1 MAMNNSLAEVHPE
14 LVSEWSEKNLPLTP
28 DDITFGSNKKVWWKG
43 TCGHEWQTSVKARSN
58 GEKCPICSGAR
69 VIAGINDLATLE
81 PLLVK
86 QWSKKNKIKPTEVSI
101 GSHKKV
107 IWRCKKGH
115 EWEAAVKSRT
125 INKTGCPYCSHN
137 KVLAGFNDFATLLP
151 DIAAEWS
158 DRNYP
163 LLPTQVTVFA
173 KLYNDYYGQT
183 HDYTK
188 KSGVVFT
195 EILTPEYVP
204 ERLTDRETLWNE
216 VEKVEKSKRAQLAYS
231 FDIALQNELTL
242 DENIELARAFCREQF
257 VAHGMIVDLAVHE
270 GKSKNEDE
278 PDNPHFHVLAPI
290 RPFTE
295 DGRWGNKQKREY
307 VLDEDGNRIKDAKGK
322 DIFNAVSTTG
332 WNDPEL
338 LKEWRRAWTEKVN
351 EKFRECHMAARID
364 HRSYKEQG
372 IDLIPTIHEGYE
384 VRAMEKKGIKT
395 IIGELNRAIRQF
407 NQMFISLK
415 ESIQWMK
422 TAYEEM
428 KVELDRRQ
436 NPTLLESLQDYYD
449 KKTQGRLPLPNFY
462 AEMKRRGKNLSNL
475 QEFAKSINYLQTHQI
490 ETMDDLKER
499 IDELNGVV
507 SVSKKEISEKRDQ
520 LKKLE
525 NLQKMAEVI
534 KINQPLIDEY
544 NRFYFQKRREKYYQ
558 QHKKEINYYR
568 KCERE
573 LKQHLDKNGK
583 VPTARW
589 KREKEELRA
598 AIEELKADKQPYQ
611 DELAFVKKV
620 QTCADIA
627 RRDREMAEA
636 DTSGRSE
643 EKSEKQTKFPAFHA
657 AQTEDIFEESGKAEQ
672 QPVNQQEKKPEKK
685 TSLLRKLDEKKKE
698 CAERDAKQQAVR
710 EKRNHEMSL

>member
-1 MAMNNSLAEVHPE
+1 MALYH
-14 LVSEWSEKNLPLTP
+14 
-28 DDITFGSNKKVWWKG
+28 F
-43 TCGHEWQTSVKARSN
+43 SVKQVSRGKGQTVVNSAAY
-58 GEKCPICSGAR
+58 ISG
-69 VIAGINDLATLE
+69 
-81 PLLVK
+81 
-86 QWSKKNKIKPTEVSI
+86 Q
-101 GSHKKV
+101 
-107 IWRCKKGH
+107 
-115 EWEAAVKSRT
+115 
-125 INKTGCPYCSHN
+125 
-137 KVLAGFNDFATLLP
+137 
-151 DIAAEWS
+151 
-158 DRNYP
+158 
-163 LLPTQVTVFA
+163 

-216 VEKVEKSKRAQLAYS
+216 VEKIEKGKRAQLAYS

-242 DENIELARAFCREQF
+242 DENIELAREFCQEQF
-257 VAHGMIVDLAVHE
+257 VARGMIVDLAVHE

-290 RPFTE
+290 RPITE
-295 DGRWGNKQKREY
+295 ESWGNKQKREY
-307 VLDEDGNRIKDAKGK
+307 VLDEDGNRIKDAKGN
-322 DIFNAVSTTG
+322 DVFNAVSTTG

-395 IIGELNRAIRQF
+395 VIGELNRAIRQF

-422 TAYEEM
+422 TGYEEM
-428 KVELDRRQ
+428 KAELDRRQ

-449 KKTQGRLPLPNFY
+449 KKVQGRPPLPNFY

-475 QEFAKSINYLQTHQI
+475 QEFAKSINYLQTHKI
-490 ETMDDLKER
+490 ETMEDQQER

-507 SVSKKEISEKRDQ
+507 SVSKKEISEKREQ

-534 KINQPLIDEY
+534 KTNQPLIDEY
-544 NRFYFQKRREKYYQ
+544 NHFFFPKKREKYYQ

-573 LKQHLDKNGK
+573 LKQHLDKDEK

-589 KREKEELRA
+589 KREKEEIRSV
-598 AIEELKADKQPYQ
+598 IKELEADNQPYQ

-620 QTCADIA
+620 QSCADIA
-627 RRDREMAEA
+627 RRDREMAET
-636 DTSGRSE
+636 DTSGSSE
-643 EKSEKQTKFPAFHA
+643 EKREKQVKFPAFHA
-657 AQTEDIFEESGKAEQ
+657 AQTEVNLEEKSKVEQ
-672 QPVNQQEKKPEKK
+672 QTVKQTEQKPEKK
-685 TSLLRKLDEKKKE
+685 TSIRKQLAEKKKE
-698 CAERDAKQQAVR
+698 CEERDAKQQTVR
-710 EKRNHEMSL
+710 KKRNYDMSL

>member
-1 MAMNNSLAEVHPE
+1 MALYH
-14 LVSEWSEKNLPLTP
+14 
-28 DDITFGSNKKVWWKG
+28 F
-43 TCGHEWQTSVKARSN
+43 SVKQVSRGKGQTVVNSAAY
-58 GEKCPICSGAR
+58 ISG
-69 VIAGINDLATLE
+69 
-81 PLLVK
+81 
-86 QWSKKNKIKPTEVSI
+86 Q
-101 GSHKKV
+101 
-107 IWRCKKGH
+107 
-115 EWEAAVKSRT
+115 
-125 INKTGCPYCSHN
+125 
-137 KVLAGFNDFATLLP
+137 
-151 DIAAEWS
+151 
-158 DRNYP
+158 
-163 LLPTQVTVFA
+163 

-216 VEKVEKSKRAQLAYS
+216 VEKIEKGKRAQLAYS

-242 DENIELARAFCREQF
+242 DENIELAREFCQEQF
-257 VAHGMIVDLAVHE
+257 VARGMIVDLAVHE

-290 RPFTE
+290 RPITE
-295 DGRWGNKQKREY
+295 ESWGNKQKREY
-307 VLDEDGNRIKDAKGK
+307 VLDEDGNRIKDAKGN
-322 DIFNAVSTTG
+322 DVFNAVSTTG

-395 IIGELNRAIRQF
+395 VIGELNRAIRQF

-422 TAYEEM
+422 TGYEEM

-449 KKTQGRLPLPNFY
+449 KKVQGRPPLPNFY

-475 QEFAKSINYLQTHQI
+475 QEFAKSINYLQTHKI
-490 ETMDDLKER
+490 ETMEDQQER

-507 SVSKKEISEKRDQ
+507 SVSKKEISEKREQ

-534 KINQPLIDEY
+534 KTNQPLIDEY
-544 NRFYFQKRREKYYQ
+544 NHFFFPKKREKYYQ

-573 LKQHLDKNGK
+573 LKQHLDKDEK

-589 KREKEELRA
+589 KREKEEIRSV
-598 AIEELKADKQPYQ
+598 IKELEADNQPYQ

-620 QTCADIA
+620 QSCADIA
-627 RRDREMAEA
+627 RCDREMAET

-643 EKSEKQTKFPAFHA
+643 EKREKQVKFPAFHA
-657 AQTEDIFEESGKAEQ
+657 AQTEVNLEEKSKVEQ
-672 QPVNQQEKKPEKK
+672 QTVKQTEQKPEKK
-685 TSLLRKLDEKKKE
+685 TSIRKQLAEKKKE
-698 CAERDAKQQAVR
+698 CEERDAKQQTVR
-710 EKRNHEMSL
+710 KKRNYDMSL

>member
-1 MAMNNSLAEVHPE
+1 MALYH
-14 LVSEWSEKNLPLTP
+14 
-28 DDITFGSNKKVWWKG
+28 F
-43 TCGHEWQTSVKARSN
+43 SVKQVSRGKGQTVVNSAAY
-58 GEKCPICSGAR
+58 ISG
-69 VIAGINDLATLE
+69 
-81 PLLVK
+81 
-86 QWSKKNKIKPTEVSI
+86 Q
-101 GSHKKV
+101 
-107 IWRCKKGH
+107 
-115 EWEAAVKSRT
+115 
-125 INKTGCPYCSHN
+125 
-137 KVLAGFNDFATLLP
+137 
-151 DIAAEWS
+151 
-158 DRNYP
+158 
-163 LLPTQVTVFA
+163 

-195 EILTPEYVP
+195 EILTPEYAP
-204 ERLTDRETLWNE
+204 ERLSDRETLWNE
-216 VEKVEKSKRAQLAYS
+216 IEQIEKSKRAQLAYS

-242 DENIELARAFCREQF
+242 DENIELAREFCREQF
-257 VAHGMIVDLAVHE
+257 VARGMIVDLAVHE

-290 RPFTE
+290 RPIAG
-295 DGRWGNKQKREY
+295 DGSWGNKQKREY
-307 VLDEDGNRIKDAKGK
+307 VLDEDENRIKDAKGK

-428 KVELDRRQ
+428 KAELDRRQ

-449 KKTQGRLPLPNFY
+449 KKTQGRPPLPNFY
-462 AEMKRRGKNLSNL
+462 AEMKRKGKNLSNL
-475 QEFAKSINYLQTHQI
+475 QEFAKSISYLQTHQI
-490 ETMDDLKER
+490 ETMDDLQER

-507 SVSKKEISEKRDQ
+507 SVSKKEISEKREQ

-525 NLQKMAEVI
+525 NLEKMAEVI

-568 KCERE
+568 KCEAFIDEYGRLMNRKPHRVLKE
-573 LKQHLDKNGK
+573 LKHYVADSEMQESYASSIKDLVRDKMVEYSKYAIDRVGDVFFYEVIPNVWHKHIVPLWNGAKDVLFSKELKIDQIKCETEYK
-583 VPTARW
+583 VVENQSIFSETMT
-589 KREKEELRA
+589 KEEVDAEKRKLLYHWIGLLSSLTKLRNAGELDVESTLAQLTEPMMIERVNALLGENPNLLETDKYILLHSLLGRDLYMEGQLIPIRA
-598 AIEELKADKQPYQ
+598 AEI
-611 DELAFVKKV
+611 KKV
-620 QTCADIA
+620 
-627 RRDREMAEA
+627 
-636 DTSGRSE
+636 
-643 EKSEKQTKFPAFHA
+643 
-657 AQTEDIFEESGKAEQ
+657 
-672 QPVNQQEKKPEKK
+672 
-685 TSLLRKLDEKKKE
+685 
-698 CAERDAKQQAVR
+698 AK
-710 EKRNHEMSL
+710 NNGGF

>member
-1 MAMNNSLAEVHPE
+1 MALYH
-14 LVSEWSEKNLPLTP
+14 
-28 DDITFGSNKKVWWKG
+28 F
-43 TCGHEWQTSVKARSN
+43 SVKQVSRGKGQTVVNSAAY
-58 GEKCPICSGAR
+58 ISG
-69 VIAGINDLATLE
+69 
-81 PLLVK
+81 
-86 QWSKKNKIKPTEVSI
+86 Q
-101 GSHKKV
+101 
-107 IWRCKKGH
+107 
-115 EWEAAVKSRT
+115 
-125 INKTGCPYCSHN
+125 
-137 KVLAGFNDFATLLP
+137 
-151 DIAAEWS
+151 
-158 DRNYP
+158 
-163 LLPTQVTVFA
+163 

-216 VEKVEKSKRAQLAYS
+216 VEKIEKGKRAQLAYS

-242 DENIELARAFCREQF
+242 DENIELAREFCQEQF
-257 VAHGMIVDLAVHE
+257 VARGMIVDLAVHE

-290 RPFTE
+290 RPITE
-295 DGRWGNKQKREY
+295 ESWGNKQKREY
-307 VLDEDGNRIKDAKGK
+307 VLDEDGNRIKDAKGN
-322 DIFNAVSTTG
+322 DVFNAVSTTG

-395 IIGELNRAIRQF
+395 VIGELNRAIRQF
-407 NQMFISLK
+407 NQMYISLK

-422 TAYEEM
+422 TGYEEM

-449 KKTQGRLPLPNFY
+449 KKVQGRPPLPNFY

-475 QEFAKSINYLQTHQI
+475 QEFAKSINYLQTHKI
-490 ETMDDLKER
+490 ETMEDQQER

-507 SVSKKEISEKRDQ
+507 SVSKKEISEKREQ

-534 KINQPLIDEY
+534 KTNQPLIDEY
-544 NRFYFQKRREKYYQ
+544 NHFFFPKKREKYYQ

-573 LKQHLDKNGK
+573 LKQHLDKDEK

-589 KREKEELRA
+589 KREKEEIRSV
-598 AIEELKADKQPYQ
+598 IKELEADNQPYQ

-620 QTCADIA
+620 QSCADIA
-627 RRDREMAEA
+627 RRDREMAET
-636 DTSGRSE
+636 DTSGCSE
-643 EKSEKQTKFPAFHA
+643 EKREKQVKFPAFHA
-657 AQTEDIFEESGKAEQ
+657 AQTEVNLEEKSKVEQ
-672 QPVNQQEKKPEKK
+672 QTVKQTEQKPEKK
-685 TSLLRKLDEKKKE
+685 TSIRKQLAEKKKE
-698 CAERDAKQQAVR
+698 CEERDAKQQTVR
-710 EKRNHEMSL
+710 KKRNYDMSL

>member
-1 MAMNNSLAEVHPE
+1 MALYH
-14 LVSEWSEKNLPLTP
+14 
-28 DDITFGSNKKVWWKG
+28 F
-43 TCGHEWQTSVKARSN
+43 SVKQVSRGKGQTVVNSAAY
-58 GEKCPICSGAR
+58 ISG
-69 VIAGINDLATLE
+69 
-81 PLLVK
+81 
-86 QWSKKNKIKPTEVSI
+86 Q
-101 GSHKKV
+101 
-107 IWRCKKGH
+107 
-115 EWEAAVKSRT
+115 
-125 INKTGCPYCSHN
+125 
-137 KVLAGFNDFATLLP
+137 
-151 DIAAEWS
+151 
-158 DRNYP
+158 
-163 LLPTQVTVFA
+163 

-216 VEKVEKSKRAQLAYS
+216 VEKIEKGKRAQLAYS

-242 DENIELARAFCREQF
+242 DENIELAREFCQEQF
-257 VAHGMIVDLAVHE
+257 VARGMIVDLAVHE

-290 RPFTE
+290 RPITE
-295 DGRWGNKQKREY
+295 ESWGNKQKREY
-307 VLDEDGNRIKDAKGK
+307 VLDEDGNRIKDAKGN
-322 DIFNAVSTTG
+322 DVFNAVSTTG

-395 IIGELNRAIRQF
+395 VIGELNRAIRQF

-428 KVELDRRQ
+428 KAELDRRQ

-449 KKTQGRLPLPNFY
+449 KKVQGRPPLPNFY

-475 QEFAKSINYLQTHQI
+475 QEFAKSINYLQTHKI
-490 ETMDDLKER
+490 ETMEDQQER

-507 SVSKKEISEKRDQ
+507 SVSKKEISEKREQ

-534 KINQPLIDEY
+534 KTNQPLIDEY
-544 NRFYFQKRREKYYQ
+544 NHFFFPKKREKYYQ

-573 LKQHLDKNGK
+573 LKQHLDKDEK

-589 KREKEELRA
+589 KREKEEIRSV
-598 AIEELKADKQPYQ
+598 IKELEADNQPYQ

-620 QTCADIA
+620 QSCADIA
-627 RRDREMAEA
+627 RCDREMAET
-636 DTSGRSE
+636 DSSGRSE
-643 EKSEKQTKFPAFHA
+643 EKREKQVKFPAFHA
-657 AQTEDIFEESGKAEQ
+657 AQTEVNLEEKSKVEQ
-672 QPVNQQEKKPEKK
+672 QTVKQTEQKPEKK
-685 TSLLRKLDEKKKE
+685 TSIRKQLAEKKKE
-698 CAERDAKQQAVR
+698 CEERDAKQQTVR
-710 EKRNHEMSL
+710 KKRNYDMSL

>member
-1 MAMNNSLAEVHPE
+1 MALYHFSIKQVSRGKGQTVVNSAAY
-14 LVSEWSEKNLPLTP
+14 
-28 DDITFGSNKKVWWKG
+28 I
-43 TCGHEWQTSVKARSN
+43 
-58 GEKCPICSGAR
+58 SG
-69 VIAGINDLATLE
+69 
-81 PLLVK
+81 
-86 QWSKKNKIKPTEVSI
+86 Q
-101 GSHKKV
+101 
-107 IWRCKKGH
+107 
-115 EWEAAVKSRT
+115 
-125 INKTGCPYCSHN
+125 
-137 KVLAGFNDFATLLP
+137 
-151 DIAAEWS
+151 
-158 DRNYP
+158 
-163 LLPTQVTVFA
+163 

-216 VEKVEKSKRAQLAYS
+216 VEKIEKGKRAQLAYS

-242 DENIELARAFCREQF
+242 DENIELARTFCQEQF
-257 VAHGMIVDLAVHE
+257 VARGMIVDLAVHE

-290 RPFTE
+290 RSFTE
-295 DGRWGNKQKREY
+295 EGSWGNKQRREY
-307 VLDEDGNRIKDAKGK
+307 VLGEDGNRIKDAKGK

-395 IIGELNRAIRQF
+395 VIGELNRAIRQF

-449 KKTQGRLPLPNFY
+449 KKTQGRPPFPNFY

-475 QEFAKSINYLQTHQI
+475 QEFAKSINYLQTHKI
-490 ETMDDLKER
+490 ETMEDLQER

-507 SVSKKEISEKRDQ
+507 SVSKKEISEKREQ

-534 KINQPLIDEY
+534 KTNQPLIDEY
-544 NRFYFQKRREKYYQ
+544 NHFFFPKKREKYYQ

-573 LKQHLDKNGK
+573 LKQYLDKNGK
-583 VPTARW
+583 VPTDRW
-589 KREKEELRA
+589 KREKEELRSV
-598 AIEELKADKQPYQ
+598 IEELKADNQPYQ

-620 QTCADIA
+620 QSCADIA
-627 RRDREMAEA
+627 RRDREMEET
-636 DTSGRSE
+636 DSSGRSE
-643 EKSEKQTKFPAFHA
+643 EKREKQVKFPAFHA
-657 AQTEDIFEESGKAEQ
+657 VQTEVNLEEKNKVEQ
-672 QPVNQQEKKPEKK
+672 QTVSQTEQKPEKK
-685 TSLLRKLDEKKKE
+685 TSIRKQLAEKKKE
-698 CAERDAKQQAVR
+698 CEERDAKQQTVR
-710 EKRNHEMSL
+710 KKRNYDMSL

>member
-1 MAMNNSLAEVHPE
+1 MALYH
-14 LVSEWSEKNLPLTP
+14 
-28 DDITFGSNKKVWWKG
+28 F
-43 TCGHEWQTSVKARSN
+43 SVKQVSRGKGQTVVNSAAY
-58 GEKCPICSGAR
+58 ISG
-69 VIAGINDLATLE
+69 
-81 PLLVK
+81 
-86 QWSKKNKIKPTEVSI
+86 Q
-101 GSHKKV
+101 
-107 IWRCKKGH
+107 
-115 EWEAAVKSRT
+115 
-125 INKTGCPYCSHN
+125 
-137 KVLAGFNDFATLLP
+137 
-151 DIAAEWS
+151 
-158 DRNYP
+158 
-163 LLPTQVTVFA
+163 

-216 VEKVEKSKRAQLAYS
+216 VEKIEKGKRAQLAYS

-242 DENIELARAFCREQF
+242 DENIELARAFCWEQF
-257 VAHGMIVDLAVHE
+257 VARGMIVDLAVHE

-290 RPFTE
+290 RPIAE
-295 DGRWGNKQKREY
+295 DGNWGNKQKREY

-395 IIGELNRAIRQF
+395 VIGELNRAIRQF
-407 NQMFISLK
+407 NQIFISLK

-428 KVELDRRQ
+428 KAELDRRQ
-436 NPTLLESLQDYYD
+436 NPTLLKSLKDYYD
-449 KKTQGRLPLPNFY
+449 KKTQGRPPLPNFY

-475 QEFAKSINYLQTHQI
+475 QEFAKSINYLQNHKI
-490 ETMDDLKER
+490 ETMEDLQER

-507 SVSKKEISEKRDQ
+507 SVSKKEISEKREQ

-534 KINQPLIDEY
+534 KANQPLIDEY
-544 NRFYFQKRREKYYQ
+544 NHFFFPKKREKYYQ
-558 QHKKEINYYR
+558 QHKKEINYYH

-589 KREKEELRA
+589 KREKEELRSV
-598 AIEELKADKQPYQ
+598 IEELKADNQPYQ

-620 QTCADIA
+620 QSCADIA
-627 RRDREMAEA
+627 RRDREMAET

-643 EKSEKQTKFPAFHA
+643 EKREEQVKFPAFHA
-657 AQTEDIFEESGKAEQ
+657 VQTEEILEEKSEVEQ
-672 QPVNQQEKKPEKK
+672 QSVNETEQKPEKK
-685 TSLLRKLDEKKKE
+685 TSIRKQLAEKKKE
-698 CAERDAKQQAVR
+698 CEERDAKQQTVR
-710 EKRNHEMSL
+710 KKRNYDMSL

>member
-1 MAMNNSLAEVHPE
+1 MALYHFSIKQVSRGKGQTVVNSAAY
-14 LVSEWSEKNLPLTP
+14 
-28 DDITFGSNKKVWWKG
+28 I
-43 TCGHEWQTSVKARSN
+43 
-58 GEKCPICSGAR
+58 SG
-69 VIAGINDLATLE
+69 
-81 PLLVK
+81 
-86 QWSKKNKIKPTEVSI
+86 Q
-101 GSHKKV
+101 
-107 IWRCKKGH
+107 
-115 EWEAAVKSRT
+115 
-125 INKTGCPYCSHN
+125 
-137 KVLAGFNDFATLLP
+137 
-151 DIAAEWS
+151 
-158 DRNYP
+158 
-163 LLPTQVTVFA
+163 

-216 VEKVEKSKRAQLAYS
+216 VEKIEKGKRAQLAYS

-242 DENIELARAFCREQF
+242 DENIELARTFCQEQF
-257 VAHGMIVDLAVHE
+257 VARGMIVDLAVHE

-290 RPFTE
+290 RSFTE
-295 DGRWGNKQKREY
+295 EGSWGNKQRREY
-307 VLDEDGNRIKDAKGK
+307 VLGEDGNRIKDAKGK

-351 EKFRECHMAARID
+351 KKFRECHMAARID

-384 VRAMEKKGIKT
+384 VWAIEKKGIKT
-395 IIGELNRAIRQF
+395 VIGELNRAIRQF

-449 KKTQGRLPLPNFY
+449 KKTQGRPPFPNFY

-475 QEFAKSINYLQTHQI
+475 QEFAKSINYLQTHKI
-490 ETMDDLKER
+490 ETMEDLQER

-507 SVSKKEISEKRDQ
+507 SVSKKEISEKREQ

-534 KINQPLIDEY
+534 KTNQPLIDEY
-544 NRFYFQKRREKYYQ
+544 NHFFFPKKREKYYQ

-573 LKQHLDKNGK
+573 LKQYLDKNGK
-583 VPTARW
+583 VPTDRW
-589 KREKEELRA
+589 KREKEELRSV
-598 AIEELKADKQPYQ
+598 IEELKADNQPYQ

-620 QTCADIA
+620 QSCADIA
-627 RRDREMAEA
+627 RRDREMEET
-636 DTSGRSE
+636 DSSGRSE
-643 EKSEKQTKFPAFHA
+643 EKREKQVKFPAFHA
-657 AQTEDIFEESGKAEQ
+657 VQTEVNLEEKNKVEQ
-672 QPVNQQEKKPEKK
+672 QTVSQTEQKPEKK
-685 TSLLRKLDEKKKE
+685 TSIRKQLAEKKKE
-698 CAERDAKQQAVR
+698 CEERDAKQQTVR
-710 EKRNHEMSL
+710 KKRNYDMSL

>member
-1 MAMNNSLAEVHPE
+1 MALYH
-14 LVSEWSEKNLPLTP
+14 L
-28 DDITFGSNKKVWWKG
+28 
-43 TCGHEWQTSVKARSN
+43 SVKQVSRGKGQTVVNSAAY
-58 GEKCPICSGAR
+58 ISG
-69 VIAGINDLATLE
+69 
-81 PLLVK
+81 
-86 QWSKKNKIKPTEVSI
+86 Q
-101 GSHKKV
+101 
-107 IWRCKKGH
+107 
-115 EWEAAVKSRT
+115 
-125 INKTGCPYCSHN
+125 
-137 KVLAGFNDFATLLP
+137 
-151 DIAAEWS
+151 
-158 DRNYP
+158 
-163 LLPTQVTVFA
+163 

-216 VEKVEKSKRAQLAYS
+216 VEKIEKGKKAQLAYS

-242 DENIELARAFCREQF
+242 DENIELAREFCREQF
-257 VAHGMIVDLAVHE
+257 VARGMIVDLAVHE
-270 GKSKNEDE
+270 GKSKNENE

-295 DGRWGNKQKREY
+295 EGSWGNKQKREY

-338 LKEWRRAWTEKVN
+338 LKKWRRAWTEKVN

-395 IIGELNRAIRQF
+395 VIGELNRAIRQF

-428 KVELDRRQ
+428 KAELDRRQ

-449 KKTQGRLPLPNFY
+449 KKTQGRPSLPNFY

-475 QEFAKSINYLQTHQI
+475 QEFAKSINYLQTHKI
-490 ETMDDLKER
+490 ETMEDLQER
-499 IDELNGVV
+499 LDELNGVV
-507 SVSKKEISEKRDQ
+507 SVCKKEISEKREQ

-534 KINQPLIDEY
+534 KANQPLIDEY
-544 NRFYFQKRREKYYQ
+544 NHFFFPKKREKYYQ

-589 KREKEELRA
+589 KREKEELRSV
-598 AIEELKADKQPYQ
+598 IEELKADNQPYQ

-620 QTCADIA
+620 QSCADIA
-627 RRDREMAEA
+627 RCDREMAET

-643 EKSEKQTKFPAFHA
+643 EKREKQVKFPAFHA
-657 AQTEDIFEESGKAEQ
+657 AQTEDIFEENSKAEQ
-672 QPVNQQEKKPEKK
+672 HSVNQTEPKPEKK
-685 TSLLRKLDEKKKE
+685 TSLLKQLAEKKKE
-698 CAERDAKQQAVR
+698 CEERDAKQQTVR
-710 EKRNHEMSL
+710 KKRNYDMSL

>member
-1 MAMNNSLAEVHPE
+1 MALYH
-14 LVSEWSEKNLPLTP
+14 
-28 DDITFGSNKKVWWKG
+28 F
-43 TCGHEWQTSVKARSN
+43 SVKQVSRGKGQTVVNSAAY
-58 GEKCPICSGAR
+58 ISG
-69 VIAGINDLATLE
+69 
-81 PLLVK
+81 
-86 QWSKKNKIKPTEVSI
+86 Q
-101 GSHKKV
+101 
-107 IWRCKKGH
+107 
-115 EWEAAVKSRT
+115 
-125 INKTGCPYCSHN
+125 
-137 KVLAGFNDFATLLP
+137 
-151 DIAAEWS
+151 
-158 DRNYP
+158 
-163 LLPTQVTVFA
+163 

-216 VEKVEKSKRAQLAYS
+216 VEKIEKGKRAQLAYS

-242 DENIELARAFCREQF
+242 DENIELAREFCQEQF
-257 VAHGMIVDLAVHE
+257 VARGMIVDLAVHE

-290 RPFTE
+290 RPITE
-295 DGRWGNKQKREY
+295 ESWGNKQKREY
-307 VLDEDGNRIKDAKGK
+307 VLDEDGNRIKDAKGN
-322 DIFNAVSTTG
+322 DVFNAVSTTG

-395 IIGELNRAIRQF
+395 VIGELNRAIRQF

-415 ESIQWMK
+415 ESIQGMK
-422 TAYEEM
+422 TGYEEM

-449 KKTQGRLPLPNFY
+449 KKVQGRPPLPNFY

-475 QEFAKSINYLQTHQI
+475 QEFAKSINYLQTHKI
-490 ETMDDLKER
+490 ETMEDQQER

-507 SVSKKEISEKRDQ
+507 SVSKKEISEKREQ

-534 KINQPLIDEY
+534 KTNQPLIDEY
-544 NRFYFQKRREKYYQ
+544 NHFFFPKKREKYYQ

-573 LKQHLDKNGK
+573 LKQHLDKDEK

-589 KREKEELRA
+589 KREKEEIRSV
-598 AIEELKADKQPYQ
+598 IKELEADNQPYQ

-620 QTCADIA
+620 QSCADIA
-627 RRDREMAEA
+627 RRDREMAET
-636 DTSGRSE
+636 DTSGCSE
-643 EKSEKQTKFPAFHA
+643 EKREKQVKFPAFHA
-657 AQTEDIFEESGKAEQ
+657 AQTEVNLEEKSKVEQ
-672 QPVNQQEKKPEKK
+672 QTVKQTEQKPEKK
-685 TSLLRKLDEKKKE
+685 TSIRKQLAEKKKE
-698 CAERDAKQQAVR
+698 CEERDAKQQTVR
-710 EKRNHEMSL
+710 KKRNYDMSL

>member
-1 MAMNNSLAEVHPE
+1 MALYH
-14 LVSEWSEKNLPLTP
+14 
-28 DDITFGSNKKVWWKG
+28 F
-43 TCGHEWQTSVKARSN
+43 SVKQVSRGKGQTVVNSAAY
-58 GEKCPICSGAR
+58 ISG
-69 VIAGINDLATLE
+69 
-81 PLLVK
+81 
-86 QWSKKNKIKPTEVSI
+86 Q
-101 GSHKKV
+101 
-107 IWRCKKGH
+107 
-115 EWEAAVKSRT
+115 
-125 INKTGCPYCSHN
+125 
-137 KVLAGFNDFATLLP
+137 
-151 DIAAEWS
+151 
-158 DRNYP
+158 
-163 LLPTQVTVFA
+163 

-216 VEKVEKSKRAQLAYS
+216 VEKIEKGKRAQLAYS

-242 DENIELARAFCREQF
+242 DENIELAREFCQEQF
-257 VAHGMIVDLAVHE
+257 VARGMIVDLAVHE

-290 RPFTE
+290 RPITE
-295 DGRWGNKQKREY
+295 ESWGNKQKREY
-307 VLDEDGNRIKDAKGK
+307 VLDEDGNRIKDAKGN
-322 DIFNAVSTTG
+322 DVFNAVSTTG

-395 IIGELNRAIRQF
+395 VIGELNRAIRQF

-428 KVELDRRQ
+428 KAELDRRQ

-449 KKTQGRLPLPNFY
+449 KKTQGRPLLPNFY

-475 QEFAKSINYLQTHQI
+475 QEFAKSINYLQTHKI
-490 ETMDDLKER
+490 ETMEDQQER

-507 SVSKKEISEKRDQ
+507 SVSKKEISEKREQ

-534 KINQPLIDEY
+534 KTNQPLIDEY
-544 NRFYFQKRREKYYQ
+544 NHFFFPKKREKYYQ

-573 LKQHLDKNGK
+573 LKQHLDKDEK

-589 KREKEELRA
+589 KREKEEIRSV
-598 AIEELKADKQPYQ
+598 IKELEADNQPYQ

-620 QTCADIA
+620 QSCADIA
-627 RRDREMAEA
+627 RRDREMAET
-636 DTSGRSE
+636 DTSGCSE
-643 EKSEKQTKFPAFHA
+643 EKREKQVKFPAFHA
-657 AQTEDIFEESGKAEQ
+657 AQTEVNLEEKSKVEQ
-672 QPVNQQEKKPEKK
+672 QTVKQTEQKPEKK
-685 TSLLRKLDEKKKE
+685 TSIRKQLAEKKKE
-698 CAERDAKQQAVR
+698 CEERDAKQQTVR
-710 EKRNHEMSL
+710 KKRNYDMSL

>member
-1 MAMNNSLAEVHPE
+1 MALYH
-14 LVSEWSEKNLPLTP
+14 
-28 DDITFGSNKKVWWKG
+28 F
-43 TCGHEWQTSVKARSN
+43 SVKQVSRGKGQTVVNSAAY
-58 GEKCPICSGAR
+58 ISG
-69 VIAGINDLATLE
+69 
-81 PLLVK
+81 
-86 QWSKKNKIKPTEVSI
+86 Q
-101 GSHKKV
+101 
-107 IWRCKKGH
+107 
-115 EWEAAVKSRT
+115 
-125 INKTGCPYCSHN
+125 
-137 KVLAGFNDFATLLP
+137 
-151 DIAAEWS
+151 
-158 DRNYP
+158 
-163 LLPTQVTVFA
+163 

-216 VEKVEKSKRAQLAYS
+216 VEKIEKGKRAQLAYS

-242 DENIELARAFCREQF
+242 DENIELAREFCQEQF
-257 VAHGMIVDLAVHE
+257 VARGMIVDLAVHE

-290 RPFTE
+290 RPITE
-295 DGRWGNKQKREY
+295 ESWGNKQKREY
-307 VLDEDGNRIKDAKGK
+307 VLDEDGNRIKDAKGN
-322 DIFNAVSTTG
+322 DVFNAVSTTG

-395 IIGELNRAIRQF
+395 VIGELNRAIRQF

-422 TAYEEM
+422 TGYEEM

-449 KKTQGRLPLPNFY
+449 KKTQGRPLLPNFY

-475 QEFAKSINYLQTHQI
+475 QEFAKSINYLQTHKI
-490 ETMDDLKER
+490 ETMEDQQER

-507 SVSKKEISEKRDQ
+507 SVSKKEISEKREQ

-534 KINQPLIDEY
+534 KTNQPLIDEY
-544 NRFYFQKRREKYYQ
+544 NHFFFPKKREKYYQ

-573 LKQHLDKNGK
+573 LKQHLDKDEK

-589 KREKEELRA
+589 KREKEEIRSV
-598 AIEELKADKQPYQ
+598 IKELEADNQPYQ

-620 QTCADIA
+620 QSCADIA
-627 RRDREMAEA
+627 RRDREMAET
-636 DTSGRSE
+636 DTSGCSE
-643 EKSEKQTKFPAFHA
+643 EKREKQVKFPAFHA
-657 AQTEDIFEESGKAEQ
+657 AQTEVNLEEKSKVEQ
-672 QPVNQQEKKPEKK
+672 QTVKQTEQKPEKK
-685 TSLLRKLDEKKKE
+685 TSIRKQLAEKKKE
-698 CAERDAKQQAVR
+698 CEERDAKQQTVR
-710 EKRNHEMSL
+710 KKRNYDMSL

>member
-1 MAMNNSLAEVHPE
+1 M
-14 LVSEWSEKNLPLTP
+14 
-28 DDITFGSNKKVWWKG
+28 
-43 TCGHEWQTSVKARSN
+43 
-58 GEKCPICSGAR
+58 
-69 VIAGINDLATLE
+69 
-81 PLLVK
+81 
-86 QWSKKNKIKPTEVSI
+86 
-101 GSHKKV
+101 
-107 IWRCKKGH
+107 
-115 EWEAAVKSRT
+115 
-125 INKTGCPYCSHN
+125 
-137 KVLAGFNDFATLLP
+137 
-151 DIAAEWS
+151 
-158 DRNYP
+158 
-163 LLPTQVTVFA
+163 
-173 KLYNDYYGQT
+173 
-183 HDYTK
+183 
-188 KSGVVFT
+188 VFT

-204 ERLTDRETLWNE
+204 ERLSDRETLWNE
-216 VEKVEKSKRAQLAYS
+216 VEQIEKSKRAQLAYS

-295 DGRWGNKQKREY
+295 DGRWGNKQKRKY
-307 VLDEDGNRIKDAKGK
+307 VLDEDGNRIKDARGK

-589 KREKEELRA
+589 KREKEELRT

>member
-1 MAMNNSLAEVHPE
+1 MALYH
-14 LVSEWSEKNLPLTP
+14 
-28 DDITFGSNKKVWWKG
+28 F
-43 TCGHEWQTSVKARSN
+43 SVKQVSRGKGQTVVNSAAY
-58 GEKCPICSGAR
+58 ISG
-69 VIAGINDLATLE
+69 
-81 PLLVK
+81 
-86 QWSKKNKIKPTEVSI
+86 Q
-101 GSHKKV
+101 
-107 IWRCKKGH
+107 
-115 EWEAAVKSRT
+115 
-125 INKTGCPYCSHN
+125 
-137 KVLAGFNDFATLLP
+137 
-151 DIAAEWS
+151 
-158 DRNYP
+158 
-163 LLPTQVTVFA
+163 

-216 VEKVEKSKRAQLAYS
+216 VEKIEKGKRAQLAYS

-242 DENIELARAFCREQF
+242 DENIELAREFCQEQF
-257 VAHGMIVDLAVHE
+257 VARGMIVDLAVHE

-290 RPFTE
+290 RPITE
-295 DGRWGNKQKREY
+295 ESWGNKQKREY
-307 VLDEDGNRIKDAKGK
+307 VLDEDGNRIKDAKGN
-322 DIFNAVSTTG
+322 DVFNAVSTTG

-395 IIGELNRAIRQF
+395 VIGELNRAIRQF

-422 TAYEEM
+422 TGYEEM

-449 KKTQGRLPLPNFY
+449 KKVQGRPPLPNFY

-475 QEFAKSINYLQTHQI
+475 QEFAKSINYLQTHKI
-490 ETMDDLKER
+490 ETMEDQQER

-507 SVSKKEISEKRDQ
+507 SVSKKEISEKREQ

-534 KINQPLIDEY
+534 KTNQPLIDEY
-544 NRFYFQKRREKYYQ
+544 NHFFFPKKREKYYQ

-573 LKQHLDKNGK
+573 LKQHLDKDEK

-589 KREKEELRA
+589 KREKEEIRSV
-598 AIEELKADKQPYQ
+598 IKELEADNQPYQ

-620 QTCADIA
+620 QSCADIA
-627 RRDREMAEA
+627 RRDREMAET
-636 DTSGRSE
+636 DTSGCSE
-643 EKSEKQTKFPAFHA
+643 EKREKQVKFPAFHA
-657 AQTEDIFEESGKAEQ
+657 AQTEVNLEEKSKVEQ
-672 QPVNQQEKKPEKK
+672 QTVNQTEQKPEKK
-685 TSLLRKLDEKKKE
+685 NSIRKQLAEKKKE
-698 CAERDAKQQAVR
+698 CEERDAKQQTVR
-710 EKRNHEMSL
+710 KKRNYDMSL

>member
-1 MAMNNSLAEVHPE
+1 
-14 LVSEWSEKNLPLTP
+14 
-28 DDITFGSNKKVWWKG
+28 
-43 TCGHEWQTSVKARSN
+43 
-58 GEKCPICSGAR
+58 
-69 VIAGINDLATLE
+69 
-81 PLLVK
+81 
-86 QWSKKNKIKPTEVSI
+86 
-101 GSHKKV
+101 
-107 IWRCKKGH
+107 
-115 EWEAAVKSRT
+115 
-125 INKTGCPYCSHN
+125 
-137 KVLAGFNDFATLLP
+137 
-151 DIAAEWS
+151 
-158 DRNYP
+158 
-163 LLPTQVTVFA
+163 
-173 KLYNDYYGQT
+173 
-183 HDYTK
+183 
-188 KSGVVFT
+188 
-195 EILTPEYVP
+195 
-204 ERLTDRETLWNE
+204 
-216 VEKVEKSKRAQLAYS
+216 
-231 FDIALQNELTL
+231 
-242 DENIELARAFCREQF
+242 
-257 VAHGMIVDLAVHE
+257 MIVDLAVHG

-295 DGRWGNKQKREY
+295 DGSWGNKQRREY
-307 VLDEDGNRIKDAKGK
+307 VLDKDGNRVKDAKGK

-395 IIGELNRAIRQF
+395 VIGELNRAIRQF

-428 KVELDRRQ
+428 KAELERRQ

-449 KKTQGRLPLPNFY
+449 KKTQGRPQLPNFY
-462 AEMKRRGKNLSNL
+462 AEMKRRGKNLSSL
-475 QEFAKSINYLQTHQI
+475 QEFAKSINYLQTHKI
-490 ETMDDLKER
+490 ETMEDLQER

-507 SVSKKEISEKRDQ
+507 SVSKKEISEKREQ

-534 KINQPLIDEY
+534 KTNQPLINEY
-544 NRFYFQKRREKYYQ
+544 NHFFFPKEREKYYQ

-573 LKQHLDKNGK
+573 LKQYLDKNGK

-589 KREKEELRA
+589 KREKEELRSV
-598 AIEELKADKQPYQ
+598 IEELKADNQPYQ

-620 QTCADIA
+620 QSCADIA
-627 RRDREMAEA
+627 RRDREIAET

-643 EKSEKQTKFPAFHA
+643 EKREKQVKFPAFHA
-657 AQTEDIFEESGKAEQ
+657 VQTEVDIEENSKAEQ
-672 QPVNQQEKKPEKK
+672 HSVNQTEPKPEKK

-698 CAERDAKQQAVR
+698 CAERDAKQQTV
-710 EKRNHEMSL
+710 KKKWNHEMSL

>member
-1 MAMNNSLAEVHPE
+1 MALYH
-14 LVSEWSEKNLPLTP
+14 
-28 DDITFGSNKKVWWKG
+28 F
-43 TCGHEWQTSVKARSN
+43 SVKQVSRGKGQTVVNSAAY
-58 GEKCPICSGAR
+58 ISG
-69 VIAGINDLATLE
+69 
-81 PLLVK
+81 
-86 QWSKKNKIKPTEVSI
+86 Q
-101 GSHKKV
+101 
-107 IWRCKKGH
+107 
-115 EWEAAVKSRT
+115 
-125 INKTGCPYCSHN
+125 
-137 KVLAGFNDFATLLP
+137 
-151 DIAAEWS
+151 
-158 DRNYP
+158 
-163 LLPTQVTVFA
+163 

-216 VEKVEKSKRAQLAYS
+216 VEKIEKGKRAQLAYS

-242 DENIELARAFCREQF
+242 DENIELAREFCQEQF
-257 VAHGMIVDLAVHE
+257 VARGMIVDLAVHE

-290 RPFTE
+290 RPITE
-295 DGRWGNKQKREY
+295 ESWGNKQKREY
-307 VLDEDGNRIKDAKGK
+307 VLDEDGNRIKDAKGN
-322 DIFNAVSTTG
+322 DVFNAVSTTG

-395 IIGELNRAIRQF
+395 VIGELNRAIRQF

-422 TAYEEM
+422 TGYEEM

-449 KKTQGRLPLPNFY
+449 KKVQGRPPLPNFY

-475 QEFAKSINYLQTHQI
+475 QEFAKSINYLQTHKI
-490 ETMDDLKER
+490 ETMEDQQER

-507 SVSKKEISEKRDQ
+507 SVSKKEISEKREQ

-534 KINQPLIDEY
+534 KTNQPLIDEY
-544 NRFYFQKRREKYYQ
+544 NHFFFPKKREKYYQ

-573 LKQHLDKNGK
+573 LKQHLDKDEK

-589 KREKEELRA
+589 KREKEEIRSV
-598 AIEELKADKQPYQ
+598 IKELEADNQPYQ

-620 QTCADIA
+620 QSCADIA
-627 RRDREMAEA
+627 RRDREMAET

-643 EKSEKQTKFPAFHA
+643 EKREKQVKFPAFHA
-657 AQTEDIFEESGKAEQ
+657 AQTEVNLEEKSKVEQ
-672 QPVNQQEKKPEKK
+672 QTVKQTEQKPEKK
-685 TSLLRKLDEKKKE
+685 TSIRKQLAEKKKE
-698 CAERDAKQQAVR
+698 CEERDAKQQTVR
-710 EKRNHEMSL
+710 KKRNYDMSL

>member
-1 MAMNNSLAEVHPE
+1 MALYH
-14 LVSEWSEKNLPLTP
+14 
-28 DDITFGSNKKVWWKG
+28 F
-43 TCGHEWQTSVKARSN
+43 SVKQVSRGKGQTVVNSAAY
-58 GEKCPICSGAR
+58 ISG
-69 VIAGINDLATLE
+69 
-81 PLLVK
+81 
-86 QWSKKNKIKPTEVSI
+86 Q
-101 GSHKKV
+101 
-107 IWRCKKGH
+107 
-115 EWEAAVKSRT
+115 
-125 INKTGCPYCSHN
+125 
-137 KVLAGFNDFATLLP
+137 
-151 DIAAEWS
+151 
-158 DRNYP
+158 
-163 LLPTQVTVFA
+163 

-204 ERLTDRETLWNE
+204 ERLSDRETLWNE
-216 VEKVEKSKRAQLAYS
+216 VEQIEKSKRAQLAYS

-242 DENIELARAFCREQF
+242 DENIELAREFCWEQF
-257 VAHGMIVDLAVHE
+257 VARGMIVDLAVHE

-295 DGRWGNKQKREY
+295 EGSWGNKQKREY

-395 IIGELNRAIRQF
+395 VIGELNRAIRQF

-428 KVELDRRQ
+428 KAELDRRQ

-449 KKTQGRLPLPNFY
+449 KKTQGRPPLPNFY

-475 QEFAKSINYLQTHQI
+475 QEFAKSINYLQTHKI
-490 ETMDDLKER
+490 ETMEDLQER

-507 SVSKKEISEKRDQ
+507 SVSKKEISEKREQ

-525 NLQKMAEVI
+525 NLEKNLQDMVNDNIAARAISNPSNLSQLSINSYVIRTALDTLFGTNQDLSMAM
-534 KINQPLIDEY
+534 
-544 NRFYFQKRREKYYQ
+544 FYSPNTNVMLSKDDGFTSAPRE
-558 QHKKEINYYR
+558 
-568 KCERE
+568 
-573 LKQHLDKNGK
+573 
-583 VPTARW
+583 ARSA
-589 KREKEELRA
+589 LMVG
-598 AIEELKADKQPYQ
+598 LKAS
-611 DELAFVKKV
+611 FINTI
-620 QTCADIA
+620 QTG
-627 RRDREMAEA
+627 
-636 DTSGRSE
+636 TVN
-643 EKSEKQTKFPAFHA
+643 
-657 AQTEDIFEESGKAEQ
+657 TEDWFVLEYYGRIFLMRVVNNDGMYAACLFDLVDIIY
-672 QPVNQQEKKPEKK
+672 QPQTIAFIKFFVQGYPG
-685 TSLLRKLDEKKKE
+685 
-698 CAERDAKQQAVR
+698 
-710 EKRNHEMSL
+710 

>member
-1 MAMNNSLAEVHPE
+1 MVNSAAY
-14 LVSEWSEKNLPLTP
+14 
-28 DDITFGSNKKVWWKG
+28 I
-43 TCGHEWQTSVKARSN
+43 
-58 GEKCPICSGAR
+58 SG
-69 VIAGINDLATLE
+69 
-81 PLLVK
+81 
-86 QWSKKNKIKPTEVSI
+86 Q
-101 GSHKKV
+101 
-107 IWRCKKGH
+107 
-115 EWEAAVKSRT
+115 
-125 INKTGCPYCSHN
+125 
-137 KVLAGFNDFATLLP
+137 
-151 DIAAEWS
+151 
-158 DRNYP
+158 
-163 LLPTQVTVFA
+163 

-204 ERLTDRETLWNE
+204 ERLTDREILWNE

-257 VAHGMIVDLAVHE
+257 VARGMIVDLAVHE

-290 RPFTE
+290 RPIAE
-295 DGRWGNKQKREY
+295 DGSWGNKQKREY
-307 VLDEDGNRIKDAKGK
+307 VLDKDGNRVKDAKGK

-338 LKEWRRAWTEKVN
+338 LKEWRRGWTEKVN

-395 IIGELNRAIRQF
+395 VIGELNRAIRQF

-428 KVELDRRQ
+428 KAELERRQ

-449 KKTQGRLPLPNFY
+449 KKTQGRPPLPNFY

-475 QEFAKSINYLQTHQI
+475 QEFAKSINYLQTHKI
-490 ETMDDLKER
+490 ETMEDLQER
-499 IDELNGVV
+499 IDELNSVV
-507 SVSKKEISEKRDQ
+507 SVSKKEISEKREQ

-534 KINQPLIDEY
+534 KANQPLIDEY
-544 NRFYFQKRREKYYQ
+544 NHFFFPKKREKYYQ

-573 LKQHLDKNGK
+573 LKQHLDKNGR

-589 KREKEELRA
+589 KREKEELRSV
-598 AIEELKADKQPYQ
+598 IEELKADNQPYQ

-620 QTCADIA
+620 QSCADIA
-627 RRDREMAEA
+627 RCDREMKET
-636 DTSGRSE
+636 DSSGRSE
-643 EKSEKQTKFPAFHA
+643 EKREKQVKFPAFHA
-657 AQTEDIFEESGKAEQ
+657 VQTEVNLEEKNKVEQ
-672 QPVNQQEKKPEKK
+672 QSVNQTEPEKK
-685 TSLLRKLDEKKKE
+685 ISIRKQLAEKKKE
-698 CAERDAKQQAVR
+698 CEERDAKQQTVR
-710 EKRNHEMSL
+710 KKRNYDMSL

>member
-1 MAMNNSLAEVHPE
+1 MALYHFSIKQVSRGKGQTVVNSAAY
-14 LVSEWSEKNLPLTP
+14 
-28 DDITFGSNKKVWWKG
+28 I
-43 TCGHEWQTSVKARSN
+43 
-58 GEKCPICSGAR
+58 SG
-69 VIAGINDLATLE
+69 
-81 PLLVK
+81 
-86 QWSKKNKIKPTEVSI
+86 Q
-101 GSHKKV
+101 
-107 IWRCKKGH
+107 
-115 EWEAAVKSRT
+115 
-125 INKTGCPYCSHN
+125 
-137 KVLAGFNDFATLLP
+137 
-151 DIAAEWS
+151 
-158 DRNYP
+158 
-163 LLPTQVTVFA
+163 

-195 EILTPEYVP
+195 EILTPGYVP
-204 ERLTDRETLWNE
+204 ERLSDRETLWNE
-216 VEKVEKSKRAQLAYS
+216 VEQTEKSKRAQLAYS
-231 FDIALQNELTL
+231 FDIALQNQLTL
-242 DENIELARAFCREQF
+242 DENIELAREFCREQF
-257 VAHGMIVDLAVHE
+257 VARGMIVDLAVHG

-290 RPFTE
+290 RPIAE
-295 DGRWGNKQKREY
+295 DGSWGNKQKREY

-332 WNDPEL
+332 WNDLEL
-338 LKEWRRAWTEKVN
+338 LKEWRRAWTERVN
-351 EKFRECHMAARID
+351 EKFQECHMAARID

-384 VRAMEKKGIKT
+384 VWAMEKKGIKT
-395 IIGELNRAIRQF
+395 VIGELNRAIRQF

-436 NPTLLESLQDYYD
+436 NTTLLESLQDYYD
-449 KKTQGRLPLPNFY
+449 KKTQGRPPLPNFY
-462 AEMKRRGKNLSNL
+462 AEMKRRGNNLSNL
-475 QEFAKSINYLQTHQI
+475 QEFAKSINYLQTHKI
-490 ETMDDLKER
+490 ETMEDLQER

-507 SVSKKEISEKRDQ
+507 SVSKKEISEKREQ

-534 KINQPLIDEY
+534 KTNQPLIDKY
-544 NRFYFQKRREKYYQ
+544 NHFLFPKKREKYYQ

-589 KREKEELRA
+589 KREKEELRSV
-598 AIEELKADKQPYQ
+598 IEELKADNQPYQ

-620 QTCADIA
+620 QSCADIA
-627 RRDREMAEA
+627 RRDREMEET

-643 EKSEKQTKFPAFHA
+643 EKREKQVKFPAFHA
-657 AQTEDIFEESGKAEQ
+657 AQTEVNLEEKSKVEQ
-672 QPVNQQEKKPEKK
+672 QTVNQTEQKPEKK
-685 TSLLRKLDEKKKE
+685 NSIRKQLAEKKKE
-698 CAERDAKQQAVR
+698 CEERDAKQQTVR
-710 EKRNHEMSL
+710 KKRNYDMSL

>member
-1 MAMNNSLAEVHPE
+1 MALYH
-14 LVSEWSEKNLPLTP
+14 
-28 DDITFGSNKKVWWKG
+28 F
-43 TCGHEWQTSVKARSN
+43 SVKQVSRGKGQTVVNSAAY
-58 GEKCPICSGAR
+58 ISG
-69 VIAGINDLATLE
+69 
-81 PLLVK
+81 
-86 QWSKKNKIKPTEVSI
+86 Q
-101 GSHKKV
+101 
-107 IWRCKKGH
+107 
-115 EWEAAVKSRT
+115 
-125 INKTGCPYCSHN
+125 
-137 KVLAGFNDFATLLP
+137 
-151 DIAAEWS
+151 
-158 DRNYP
+158 
-163 LLPTQVTVFA
+163 

-216 VEKVEKSKRAQLAYS
+216 VEKIEKGKRAQLAYS

-242 DENIELARAFCREQF
+242 DENIELAREFCQEQF
-257 VAHGMIVDLAVHE
+257 VARGMIVDLAVHE

-290 RPFTE
+290 RPITE
-295 DGRWGNKQKREY
+295 ESWGNKQKREY
-307 VLDEDGNRIKDAKGK
+307 VLDEDGNRIKDAKGN
-322 DIFNAVSTTG
+322 DVFNAVSTTG

-395 IIGELNRAIRQF
+395 VIGELNRAIRQF

-449 KKTQGRLPLPNFY
+449 KKVQGRPPLPNFY

-475 QEFAKSINYLQTHQI
+475 QEFAKSINYLQTHKI
-490 ETMDDLKER
+490 ETMEDQQER

-507 SVSKKEISEKRDQ
+507 SVSKKEISEKREQ

-534 KINQPLIDEY
+534 KTNQPLIDEY
-544 NRFYFQKRREKYYQ
+544 NHFFFPKKREKYYQ

-573 LKQHLDKNGK
+573 LKQHLDKDEK

-589 KREKEELRA
+589 KREKEEIRSV
-598 AIEELKADKQPYQ
+598 IKELEADNQPYQ

-620 QTCADIA
+620 QSCADIA
-627 RRDREMAEA
+627 RRDREMAET
-636 DTSGRSE
+636 DTSGCSE
-643 EKSEKQTKFPAFHA
+643 EKREKQVKFPAFHA
-657 AQTEDIFEESGKAEQ
+657 AQTEVNLEEKSKVEQ
-672 QPVNQQEKKPEKK
+672 QTVKQTEQKPEKK
-685 TSLLRKLDEKKKE
+685 TSIRKQLAEKKKE
-698 CAERDAKQQAVR
+698 CEERDAKQQTVR
-710 EKRNHEMSL
+710 KKRNYDMSL

>member
-1 MAMNNSLAEVHPE
+1 MALYH
-14 LVSEWSEKNLPLTP
+14 
-28 DDITFGSNKKVWWKG
+28 F
-43 TCGHEWQTSVKARSN
+43 SVKQVSRGKGQTVVNSAAY
-58 GEKCPICSGAR
+58 ISG
-69 VIAGINDLATLE
+69 
-81 PLLVK
+81 
-86 QWSKKNKIKPTEVSI
+86 Q
-101 GSHKKV
+101 
-107 IWRCKKGH
+107 
-115 EWEAAVKSRT
+115 
-125 INKTGCPYCSHN
+125 
-137 KVLAGFNDFATLLP
+137 
-151 DIAAEWS
+151 
-158 DRNYP
+158 
-163 LLPTQVTVFA
+163 

-216 VEKVEKSKRAQLAYS
+216 VEKIEKGKRAQLAYS

-242 DENIELARAFCREQF
+242 DENIELAREFCQEQF
-257 VAHGMIVDLAVHE
+257 VARGMIVDLAVHE

-290 RPFTE
+290 RPITE
-295 DGRWGNKQKREY
+295 EIWGNKQKREY
-307 VLDEDGNRIKDAKGK
+307 VLDEDGNRIKDAKGN
-322 DIFNAVSTTG
+322 DVFNAVSTTG

-395 IIGELNRAIRQF
+395 VIGELNRAIRQF

-422 TAYEEM
+422 TGYEEM

-449 KKTQGRLPLPNFY
+449 KKVQGRPPLPNFY

-475 QEFAKSINYLQTHQI
+475 QEFAKSINYLQTHKI
-490 ETMDDLKER
+490 ETMEDQQER

-507 SVSKKEISEKRDQ
+507 SVSKKEISEKREQ

-534 KINQPLIDEY
+534 KTNQPLIDEY
-544 NRFYFQKRREKYYQ
+544 NHFFFPKKREKYYQ

-573 LKQHLDKNGK
+573 LKQHLDKDEK

-589 KREKEELRA
+589 KREKEEIRSV
-598 AIEELKADKQPYQ
+598 IKELEADNQPYQ

-620 QTCADIA
+620 QSCADIA
-627 RRDREMAEA
+627 RRDREMAET
-636 DTSGRSE
+636 DTSGCSE
-643 EKSEKQTKFPAFHA
+643 EKREKQVKFPAFHA
-657 AQTEDIFEESGKAEQ
+657 AQTEVNLEEKSKVEQ
-672 QPVNQQEKKPEKK
+672 QTVKQTEQKPEKK
-685 TSLLRKLDEKKKE
+685 TSIRKQLAEKKKE
-698 CAERDAKQQAVR
+698 CEERDAKQQTVR
-710 EKRNHEMSL
+710 KKRNYDMSL